1 MIVGAARTPVGSFNG
16 ALSSLPA
23 HELGTIAINAWTG
36 LAFLSTACPWGAFPG
51 HSLQDV
57 SSGIGFVHN
66 TFMFDKPERVVIRAP
81 WRPFPR
87 NLLSGGMTLLP
98 RPPWFV
104 TNRRQHVVGKLLT
117 RFQHRPSWFK
127 LPAIFINA
135 LRG

>member
-1 MIVGAARTPVGSFNG
+1 
-16 ALSSLPA
+16 
-23 HELGTIAINAWTG
+23 
-36 LAFLSTACPWGAFPG
+36 
-51 HSLQDV
+51 
-57 SSGIGFVHN
+57 
-66 TFMFDKPERVVIRAP
+66 MFDKPERVVIRAP